1 MLSIRIQYIII
12 LGLAIS
18 LLFGSN
24 IGLSVGK
31 PSLKLGEKVLATNSL
46 NLTEPVY
53 QATAGKFLAAKD
65 ISTKPFKVT
74 EESFFEDAV
83 MKNIGNVTNNMTFT
97 NTYLSPALIQAKGK
111 GIIQASDGHS
121 IDWISSDVGTTNSTG
136 FYFHGIIHFNDTKSE
151 KLSHLNNSLGVYVE
165 TPEIKRTIWLIK

>member
-53 QATAGKFLAAKD
+53 QATTGKFLAAKD

-111 GIIQASDGHS
+111 GIIERWSYH
-121 IDWISSDVGTTNSTG
+121 
-136 FYFHGIIHFNDTKSE
+136 
-151 KLSHLNNSLGVYVE
+151 
-165 TPEIKRTIWLIK
+165 